1 MSYLSVK
8 VRDYVAQRGVTAI
21 DLEKRANVPA
31 TTIHNILR
39 DSHPRPERLGQ
50 LLRVLPPAIA
60 GEWLIAYLR
69 DDVPAEWATR
79 VEILVDT
86 AGLPI
91 DRLAESAA
99 IYGAASIYGPAAT
112 ARAQE
117 RLQTALES
125 DPELGEWLVK
135 TVNLILG
142 PDEK

>member
-1 MSYLSVK
+1 MSYLATK
-8 VRDYVAQRGVTAI
+8 VVAYFQTCSFTMKQVEESAGLPRMTLSNI
-21 DLEKRANVPA
+21 SKNV
-31 TTIHNILR
+31 
-39 DSHPRPERLGQ
+39 HPRPERLGQ